1 MKQKI
6 KKIIIKKNGE
16 LIISK
21 YCKKSSFRE
30 MLRLYREKLF
40 LLYLG
45 LNHATIPLPWHLAI
59 LAEEEVLCLPRTLP
73 PPD

>member
-1 MKQKI
+1 
-6 KKIIIKKNGE
+6 
-16 LIISK
+16 
-21 YCKKSSFRE
+21 

-59 LAEEEVLCLPRTLP
+59 LAKEEVLCLPRTLP